1 MKPKAVKDNSE
12 IFFGSFSHKCQ
23 PMTVKEPSKY
33 AIQTSSPKTADDAND
48 IEEKP
53 QAEPRCHWRCR
64 CIGAAEKSPLSIG
77 KILLGVSTR
86 SKYAGKSSEVGTLPP
101 GAT

>member
-77 KILLGVSTR
+77 KILPVFRHGVSMPASLLR
-86 SKYAGKSSEVGTLPP
+86 
-101 GAT
+101 

>member
-1 MKPKAVKDNSE
+1 
-12 IFFGSFSHKCQ
+12 
-23 PMTVKEPSKY
+23 MTEKEACKSS
-33 AIQTSSPKTADDAND
+33 IQTNNPKTADNAND

-53 QAEPRCHWRCR
+53 MAKPRYHWRCW

-86 SKYAGKSSEVGTLPP
+86 SKYVGKSSEVGTLPP
-101 GAT
+101 DAT